1 MQHDYLI
8 LHGINLNMFGRRDPA
23 VYGTATLED
32 INKLLYSY
40 AGQMGVKRIHRSLDD
55 GTRGIVVNAG
65 AWTHYSYGILDALDI
80 LPFPVVEVHMSHVS
94 GREEFRRKSVIAPA
108 CCGCIEG
115 FGAYSYALGL
125 MALDE
130 AVRERDDA
138 RRTAEEAHGEKPG
151 GRGSIDPFA
160 FN

>member
-40 AGQMGVKRIHRSLDD
+40 AGQMGVKIECYQTNSEAGFVERIHRSLDD

-108 CCGCIEG
+108 CSCVRRIPTW
-115 FGAYSYALGL
+115 FSLIAPLFLMYSNSHFWISWS
-125 MALDE
+125 M
-130 AVRERDDA
+130 
-138 RRTAEEAHGEKPG
+138 
-151 GRGSIDPFA
+151 
-160 FN
+160 